1 MRTPVSHNTAGPSNR
16 FTSAASG
23 YRMESMPV
31 FSIGQI
37 AATVG
42 MDRKDV
48 RSALKG
54 IEPAAHVVRR
64 GNVAPGYAFEALP
77 ERMKAKIE
85 QLRSNLHYRSP
96 QALLA
101 APRLQWQ
108 PVKPMSEQT
117 PAAVEYAHC
126 LRQALAFYIAHRND
140 MTIRAGDLLMR
151 ARRDW
156 QDAFKKPA
164 SMRHIRR
171 AIARVLKRDG
181 GREEFSRLEIYLPDV
196 YKPKRLP
203 AADVADFPDAAEF
216 PRLQEKLEFVADVS
230 ALTVNERTV
239 LWHGAVHD
247 LESLLAQGMKNA
259 KRRVVDY
266 LFVRVPRLAE
276 TSEALRRQLDR
287 KWKARLEDG
296 IAALSDKRRLRS
308 GGPRFQHYR
317 GPETL
322 SPDEWLLLE
331 RANSVGGGIS
341 QAFRELYVGT
351 EIACG
356 HWLQF
361 SEEFRAAYS
370 FNPRSSKSRVPNRLR
385 NKLRPL
391 LKAIEPH
398 NHGPKAARL
407 ASPSIHRDWSGVS
420 SGAWFQSDDETSN
433 NYVWFACEDGA
444 FEFEGVRFNVL
455 RPQVLPMVDVRTDYV
470 LSVLLILRRQYD
482 SRGIRSLM
490 LQTCLD
496 ERVGL
501 PFDGFYFEGNIW
513 QAKNIHALV
522 NWSDID
528 AAFHRSG
535 ISLQLRQAR
544 TPRAK
549 IIERIFS
556 QEQNMMQALPG
567 YAGRNEMTAGFERVK
582 ASLALMKRV
591 GQPRKAEAA
600 PWDHFLSAEQYLDEL
615 QRCYERFN
623 AEPQNGK
630 RLPGM
635 SPAEGWEKF
644 SGGRAHHVVPDS
656 LRYLLA
662 TEQSEQRVTREGVRI
677 PGKPSSRYFL
687 SDRLGEFIGGRVIVR
702 WNQDFPDHVVVVH
715 PASDPFAQD
724 PFVVRENAPISA
736 DASREDFAVAQEARK
751 GFDRAGRSLFRML
764 KHGYGRT
771 VRDDLLGTLP
781 LRLAGEAH
789 EDAVRSHRQHG
800 EIQKRAEMDVLQ
812 IAGRTGFD
820 ASKIK
825 NFRRAAEELS
835 GIEELEARLMAE
847 EQAT

>member
-1 MRTPVSHNTAGPSNR
+1 MKTLVSHSTSSPSNR
-16 FTSAASG
+16 FTTAASG
-23 YRMESMPV
+23 ARVDSMPV

-42 MDRKDV
+42 MSRVAV
-48 RSALKG
+48 RAALRG
-54 IEPAAHVVRR
+54 IEPAAQILRS
-64 GNVAPGYAFEALP
+64 GNVAPGYAVEVLP
-77 ERMKAKIE
+77 ERIKAKIE
-85 QLRSNLHYRSP
+85 EIRSNLNYRSP

-101 APRLQWQ
+101 APRPQWQ
-108 PVKPMSEQT
+108 PAKPMSEQP

-126 LRQALAFYIAHRND
+126 LKQALAFYIAHRND
-140 MTIRAGDLLMR
+140 MTIRAGDLLSR

-156 QDAFKKPA
+156 QDAFKKPVNI
-164 SMRHIRR
+164 RHIRR
-171 AIARVLKRDG
+171 AVDRVLKRDG
-181 GREEFSRLEIYLPDV
+181 GREEFSRLEIYLPEV
-196 YKPKRLP
+196 CKSERP
-203 AADVADFPDAAEF
+203 AATDAAEF
-216 PRLQEKLEFVADVS
+216 PRLEEKLEFVADVS
-230 ALTVNERTV
+230 ALTVDERTV
-239 LWHGAVHD
+239 IWHGAVDD
-247 LESLLAQGMKNA
+247 LESLIAQGTKNA
-259 KRRVVDY
+259 KRRIVDF

-276 TSEALRRQLDR
+276 TREALRRQLDR
-287 KWKARLEDG
+287 KWNAHLADG
-296 IAALSDKRRLRS
+296 IAALADKRRLRS
-308 GGPRFQHYR
+308 GAPRFQHYR
-317 GPETL
+317 GPESL

-351 EIACG
+351 EIAAG
-356 HWLQF
+356 QHLQF

-407 ASPSIHRDWSGVS
+407 AAPSIHRDWSGVA

-433 NYVWFACEDGA
+433 NYVWFPCEDGA
-444 FEFEGVRFNVL
+444 FEFEDVRFNVL
-455 RPQVLPMVDVRTDYV
+455 RPQILPMVDVRTDYV

-482 SRGIRSLM
+482 SRDIRSLI

-501 PFDGFYFEGNIW
+501 PFEGFYFEGNIW
-513 QAKNIHALV
+513 QANNIHALV
-522 NWSDID
+522 NWADID
-528 AAFHRSG
+528 SAFSRG
-535 ISLQLRQAR
+535 GLELRLRHAR

-556 QEQNMMQALPG
+556 QEQNMTQALPG
-567 YAGRNEMTAGFERVK
+567 YAGRNEMTAGYERVK

-591 GQPRKAEAA
+591 GQPLKVEAA

-615 QRCYERFN
+615 QRIYERFN
-623 AEPQNGK
+623 QEPQNGK

-644 SGGRAHHVVPDS
+644 SGGRAHHVIPDS

-677 PGKPSSRYFL
+677 PGKPSARYFL
-687 SDRLGEFIGGRVIVR
+687 SDRLGEFIGDRVIVR

-715 PASDPFAQD
+715 PASDPLAQD
-724 PFVVRENAPISA
+724 PFVVRENAPNPA
-736 DASREDFAVAQEARK
+736 CDPTREDSAITREARK
-751 GFDRAGRSLFRML
+751 AFTRTGRTLFRML

-771 VRDDLLGTLP
+771 VRDNLLGTAP
-781 LRLAGEAH
+781 LRMAGEAH
-789 EDAVRSHRQHG
+789 EAAVQSHRRESG
-800 EIQKRAEMDVLQ
+800 LRTVAEREVLQ
-812 IAGRTGFD
+812 IAGRAGFD
-820 ASKIK
+820 ASRIR
-825 NFRRAAEELS
+825 NFPRAAEELRV
-835 GIEELEARLMAE
+835 IEDLEARLLAE
-847 EQAT
+847 EETT